1 MDMQQEKAKKSYR
14 NKKRIYLF
22 LVSCEAA
29 QTDKSVF
36 IYSPPSNKFL
46 TQDCSVGAA
55 ETAAP
60 PKEGSS

>member
-1 MDMQQEKAKKSYR
+1 MQQEKAKKSYR

-36 IYSPPSNKFL
+36 IYSPPNNNFL
-46 TQDCSVGAA
+46 TQDCWVGAA

-60 PKEGSS
+60 PRGSLLF

>member
-1 MDMQQEKAKKSYR
+1 M
-14 NKKRIYLF
+14 F
-22 LVSCEAA
+22 VVSCEAA

-46 TQDCSVGAA
+46 IQDCWVGAA

-60 PKEGSS
+60 PGGSLLIG